1 MRTVNIERTEQPRGL
16 RLAGEIDL
24 SNTDQLTEALE
35 PEVSQGGD
43 LTLDVSA
50 LEFIDSSGMRVL
62 IRALIDLED
71 RGRLVLVRPRE
82 PLRRLIAVMGLERF
96 GNLQVQPGEDQAG

>member
-1 MRTVNIERTEQPRGL
+1 MRIVDIQRTEQPRGL
-16 RLAGEIDL
+16 RVAGEIDL
-24 SNTDQLTEALE
+24 SNTDKLTAALE
-35 PEVSQGGD
+35 PEVGQGGD
-43 LTLDVSA
+43 VTLDVSG

-71 RGRLVLVRPRE
+71 RGRLVLVGPRE

-96 GNLQVQPGEDQAG
+96 GNLQVQPGDD